1 MPNESSES
9 VRVSLYLNKNLVDDM
24 YFELG
29 KIHGKVDP
37 ETSLAKYVYE
47 KLRPLVPERNIQV
60 IGNLSDD
67 IEPKSTNS

>member
-1 MPNESSES
+1 MSNEEF

-29 KIHGKVDP
+29 KVHGKVDP
-37 ETSLAKYVYE
+37 RASLAKYIYE

-60 IGNLSDD
+60 IGNPTDD